1 MDWFNNNLTTDSIIV
16 SSTVSAAFFVGD
28 GSGLTGVTDTGSV
41 TLDTAQTITG
51 QKTFV
56 GTVEV
61 KQEASAPILKLKRLN
76 GTEASPTAISIAEP
90 VAVIQSQGYNGSA
103 FQNARN
109 NIIVAA
115 SENWT
120 PTANGTFMNFQV
132 VTNGTTDNRIGLRIF
147 NDTSII
153 FGQAGSVPSLVTPI
167 TKTILSQLVG
177 TGAISNTLYVED
189 GTRNRRVGFFLDDT
203 NNLCGLN
210 QAYSSGGAVDFV
222 LQELGVD
229 FFRVK
234 TNGDVLT
241 SGRLIGRNLGFK
253 SNATISHTGTTAE
266 TIVYSQLLPIGTFE
280 PNDFLRI
287 YMMLGLNTNN
297 ANVKTARVYFN
308 TSNTLAGA
316 TLIATRTLT
325 STLNTNL
332 VRTMAFK
339 NSLSS
344 QDVFPP
350 SSNLVSDEALSNT
363 SLSTI
368 SVDFALAQY
377 FIVTLELAD
386 SGDTAGLRYF
396 TAEIKR

>member
-350 SSNLVSDEALSNT
+350 SSNWVSDEALSNT